1 MEFDKTMHFEVEKIE
16 NLKTKEIFKRS
27 IRGVARKGI

>member
-1 MEFDKTMHFEVEKIE
+1 MEFDKTMHFEVEKLKIF
-16 NLKTKEIFKRS
+16 KTKEIFKRS